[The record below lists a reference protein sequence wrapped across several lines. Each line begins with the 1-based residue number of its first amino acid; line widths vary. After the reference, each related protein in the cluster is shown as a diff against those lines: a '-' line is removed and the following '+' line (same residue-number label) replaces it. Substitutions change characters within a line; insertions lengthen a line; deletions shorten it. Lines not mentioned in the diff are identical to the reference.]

1 MMSSSSNSS
10 VIECKRKRKKRRT
23 RKKSS
28 SSHGICNRVLL
39 LLLICYQNFFS
50 SHEQNCNIGFSANFH
65 FLASYKKMGF
75 LELLCIFL
83 ERERERALSL
93 RITLSFCRKLGF
105 FC

>member
-10 VIECKRKRKKRRT
+10 VIECKRKRKKRR

-50 SHEQNCNIGFSANFH
+50 SHELNCNIGFWKFAFPGKVQKRWV
-65 FLASYKKMGF
+65 FLSFFAFSWG
-75 LELLCIFL
+75 
-83 ERERERALSL
+83 ERESEREL
-93 RITLSFCRKLGF
+93 
-105 FC
+105 